1 MHYVYSTLTAGM
13 EYTRTEP
20 GGGELPITTAKV
32 YIAGGANVPD
42 KYMRTPDG
50 AVVTPV
56 NDEQLTILQEN
67 EVFKL
72 HQKNGFIVVKAK
84 SAEPEVVAAD
94 METRD
99 RSAPLVDG
107 DFEDVPDEEKPKVNT
122 AKTNSRRA

>member
-13 EYTRTEP
+13 LYTRTAP
-20 GGGELPITTAKV
+20 GGGELPITTGEV

-67 EVFKL
+67 EVFQL
-72 HQKNGFIVVKAK
+72 HQKNGFIVVKGK

-99 RSAPLVDG
+99 GSAPLVDG
-107 DFEDVPDEEKPKVNT
+107 DFEGVPDEEKPKVNT